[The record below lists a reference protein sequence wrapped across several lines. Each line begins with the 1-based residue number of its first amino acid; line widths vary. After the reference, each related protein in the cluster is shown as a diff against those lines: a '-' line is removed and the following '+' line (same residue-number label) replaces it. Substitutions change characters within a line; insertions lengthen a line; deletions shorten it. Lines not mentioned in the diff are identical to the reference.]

1 MKIKYSDI
9 EKAFMMKSISPF
21 DILEDRELFNI
32 ASVATVKQFSP
43 RENIQLEHEMSHE
56 VFLVIDGSVAS
67 LNSNEP
73 VKIIGI
79 KSVLDDT
86 IVTQSLIA
94 GDDGATCLRIGKG
107 HFLTAIYECPAM
119 LVKLTDIKKSQQN
132 YYI

>member
-9 EKAFMMKSISPF
+9 EKAFMMKSIPPF

-32 ASVATVKQFSP
+32 ASVATVKQFSAG
-43 RENIQLEHEMSHE
+43 ENIQLQDEMSHE
-56 VFLVIDGSVAS
+56 VYIVIDGSVAS
-67 LNSNEP
+67 NNPDES

-79 KSVLDDT
+79 RSVLDDT
-86 IVTQSLIA
+86 IVPQSLLA
-94 GDDGATCLRIGKG
+94 GDNGATCLRIGKG

-119 LVKLTDIKKSQQN
+119 LIKLTDIKKSKQN